1 MNEEL
6 QAIVQRMLDAGEP
19 EENIKLVIEQYNANN
34 VEKTTDVAEPGAAV
48 ASETPAPVS
57 GVSPSVDTSLE
68 SPVPSITICD
78 SPKLNFILAPIGL
91 VLPAISDT
99 FVIIF
104 SKLIG
109 NILLNLNEIFLIEL
123 LIILIVL
130 LQMNLEYRYFMMSI
144 KAIRVFFCNLVVM
157 R

>member
-57 GVSPSVDTSLE
+57 GVLPSVDTSLE
-68 SPVPSITICD
+68 SQPRITGLAEVD
-78 SPKLNFILAPIGL
+78 TPELGLEDVFIGSTETALA
-91 VLPAISDT
+91 
-99 FVIIF
+99 
-104 SKLIG
+104 SKLG
-109 NILLNLNEIFLIEL
+109 FETKKSDPLISKED
-123 LIILIVL
+123 IA
-130 LQMNLEYRYFMMSI
+130 RF
-144 KAIRVFFCNLVVM
+144 AIA
-157 R
+157 